1 MVSIS
6 IQLLDITAKKRTQ
19 IQFKQ
24 AMRESSRE
32 LNDKNKPVNILYD
45 ELGMSVKNIPNVD
58 VIDLHNVFKR
68 DYLLNNKKFDFG
80 YDDHWNEFGHTVVSR
95 VLTDKIRNLGF

>member
-1 MVSIS
+1 MLGLEKLSLTSQAI
-6 IQLLDITAKKRTQ
+6 ILLDGDREAIYSGLDKRD
-19 IQFKQ
+19 
-24 AMRESSRE
+24 
-32 LNDKNKPVNILYD
+32 NNKPVNILYD

-68 DYLLNNKKFDFG
+68 DYLLNNKKFE

-95 VLTDKIRNLGF
+95 VLTDKIRTWVFKI